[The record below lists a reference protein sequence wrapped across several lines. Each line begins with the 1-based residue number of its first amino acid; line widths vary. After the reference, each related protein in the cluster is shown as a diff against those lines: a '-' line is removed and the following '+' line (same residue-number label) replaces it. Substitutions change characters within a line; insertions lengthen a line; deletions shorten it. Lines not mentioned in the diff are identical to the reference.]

1 MSNESEREN
10 LEQQLGKHLLDVVQ
24 EPSVRLLGKAN
35 GAVGGLNLVAIVGLL
50 AYQVIVIP
58 TKDEINSL
66 KDDVAD
72 VQKTSVTT
80 DDLDRVSALA
90 QKDIEG
96 IRLDVRELKTELREN
111 SRKEVPSWLNDRLRT
126 LESDV
131 RSLQGLKAREE
142 K

>member
-1 MSNESEREN
+1 M
-10 LEQQLGKHLLDVVQ
+10 
-24 EPSVRLLGKAN
+24 RLLGKAN